1 MSGYPHQI
9 LSGTGKRWSLSLS
22 RRKGGIYVK
31 QEHSSEQ
38 KRFLV
43 LDGSSLIFRAFYALP
58 PDLSDSHGQPTGA
71 IFGFSNMLT
80 KLIAEQQPDLMAL
93 AFDKSRHTFRTER
106 YADYKGTRDKTPEE
120 LLSQFP
126 LLREFTAN
134 MGIPFLEKDNYEADD
149 IIGTLATQA
158 AAEGYDV
165 RVVTGDRDALQL
177 VRPNLRVLLTKKGI
191 SELKDYDTAAFEE
204 EYGFE
209 PLKLID
215 LKGLMGDTSDNIPG
229 IPGVGP
235 KTASKLLLAYG
246 SVENVLAHVEDV
258 SGKKLKERL
267 MEYADQARL
276 SKELATIELHVPEI
290 EFVEADYRIQPDMEK
305 MQAFCDAHELRAVWR
320 NFERLY
326 GPAELALDLGGTG
339 DAAADDLSY
348 DLWDEA
354 AIKAAAEAPYL
365 AVSGIFSGLAPFA
378 SLEGLAVVA
387 GPDAEKAG
395 FVPKDS
401 AAFPALLNLL
411 ESAQQAAVFGLKR
424 YDQAGVRG
432 QNDFF
437 DIELAAY
444 LLEPERSK
452 YALPEL
458 SQKYLQE
465 MAPESFADERSQA
478 VWEAKTIS
486 RLYPLL
492 GAKLE
497 EEELTHLMDTV
508 ELPLVEVLAA
518 MEQNGVYVNRA
529 HLAEKTEEVADR
541 LQTIEQ
547 SIYEMAGHTFN
558 LNSPKQLGTV
568 LFEELNLP
576 VRKKTKTG
584 YSTNAEV
591 LESLR
596 LEHPIVE
603 QILAYRLWSKLKS
616 TYLDGITGL
625 IRTDTG
631 RVHTSFNQTVTATGR
646 LSSSDPNLQ
655 NIPVR
660 TEEGRMIRALFEP
673 GEGYDYLL
681 SADYSQIELRLLA
694 HMSGDE
700 NFIDAFKRG
709 QDIHARTAAEVFG
722 IPLEEVTPEL
732 RRHAKAVNFGIVY
745 GISDFGLARNLH
757 ISRKEAGDYISRYFE
772 RYPGVRAFMDKV
784 VAEAHETGYVTTMF
798 GRRRELPAIKSRNFN
813 QRMLAERMAMNTP
826 IQGTAADV
834 IKLAMIAAYHRLKEA
849 GVKSRI
855 LLQVHDE
862 LVLEVV
868 ESELDVVQAILRE
881 SMEHVVALSVPL
893 IIDIH
898 WGRNWAEAK

>member
-1 MSGYPHQI
+1 M
-9 LSGTGKRWSLSLS
+9 
-22 RRKGGIYVK
+22 K
-31 QEHSSEQ
+31 QEQNGKQ

-58 PDLSDSHGQPTGA
+58 GLSDSHGQPTGA

-80 KLIAEQQPDLMAL
+80 KLMAEQQPDLMVL

-126 LLREFTAN
+126 LLREFAAN

-158 AAEGYDV
+158 AAKGYDV
-165 RVVTGDRDALQL
+165 RVITGDRDALQL

-191 SELKDYDTAAFEE
+191 SEIKDYDTAAFEE

-229 IPGVGP
+229 VPGVGP

-246 SVENVLAHVEDV
+246 SVENVLAHVGEV
-258 SGKKLKERL
+258 SGKKLKENL
-267 MEYADQARL
+267 QTYADQARL
-276 SKELATIELHVPEI
+276 SKELATIELHVPDLAFAE
-290 EFVEADYRIQPDMEK
+290 EDYRIQPDMEK
-305 MQAFCDAHELRAVWR
+305 MQAFCDDHELRAVWR

-326 GPAELALDLGGTG
+326 GPAELALDLDGGENG
-339 DAAADDLSY
+339 AAAQDLSY
-348 DLWDEA
+348 DLWDEEAVKTA
-354 AIKAAAEAPYL
+354 AKAPYL

-395 FVPKDS
+395 FVARDS
-401 AAFPALLNLL
+401 AAFPALLQLL
-411 ESAQQAAVFGLKR
+411 ESDQQAVVFGLKR
-424 YDQAGVRG
+424 YDQAGLRG
-432 QNDFF
+432 QKAFF
-437 DIELAAY
+437 DVELAAY

-452 YALPEL
+452 YALSEL

-465 MAPESFADERSQA
+465 AAPESFDDEKAQA
-478 VWEAKTIS
+478 VWEAKAIS

-497 EEELTHLMDTV
+497 EEKLTHLMDTI
-508 ELPLVEVLAA
+508 ELPLVEVLAG

-529 HLAEKTEEVADR
+529 HLAEKTEEVAGR
-541 LQTIEQ
+541 LQTIEAA
-547 SIYEMAGHTFN
+547 IYEMAGHDFN
-558 LNSPKQLGTV
+558 LNSPKQLGVV
-568 LFEELNLP
+568 LFEELGLP

-616 TYLDGITGL
+616 TYLDGIAGL

-631 RVHTSFNQTVTATGR
+631 RVHTNFNQTVTATGR

-673 GEGYDYLL
+673 GEGYDCLL

-722 IPLEEVTPEL
+722 IPLDEVTPEL

-757 ISRKEAGDYISRYFE
+757 ISRKEAGDYISRYFT

-834 IKLAMIAAYHRLKEA
+834 IKLAMIAAYRKLREA
-849 GVKSRI
+849 GAKSRI

-862 LVLEVV
+862 LVLEVK
-868 ESELDVVQAILRE
+868 ESELETVQAILHE
-881 SMEHVVALSVPL
+881 AMEHVVSLSVPL
-893 IIDIH
+893 SIDVH

>member
-1 MSGYPHQI
+1 M
-9 LSGTGKRWSLSLS
+9 
-22 RRKGGIYVK
+22 K
-31 QEHSSEQ
+31 QEQNGKQ

-58 PDLSDSHGQPTGA
+58 GLSDSHGQPTGA

-80 KLIAEQQPDLMAL
+80 KLMAEQQPDLMVL

-126 LLREFTAN
+126 LLREFAAN

-158 AAEGYDV
+158 AAKGYDV
-165 RVVTGDRDALQL
+165 RVITGDRDALQL

-191 SELKDYDTAAFEE
+191 SEIKDYDTAAFEE

-229 IPGVGP
+229 VPGVGP

-246 SVENVLAHVEDV
+246 SVENVLAHVGEV
-258 SGKKLKERL
+258 SGKKLKENL
-267 MEYADQARL
+267 QTYADQARL
-276 SKELATIELHVPEI
+276 SKELATIELHVPDLAFAE
-290 EFVEADYRIQPDMEK
+290 EDYRIQPDMEK
-305 MQAFCDAHELRAVWR
+305 MQAFCDDHELRAVWR

-326 GPAELALDLGGTG
+326 GPAELALDLDGGENG
-339 DAAADDLSY
+339 AAAQDLSY

-354 AIKAAAEAPYL
+354 AVKTAARAPYL

-395 FVPKDS
+395 FVARDS
-401 AAFPALLNLL
+401 AAFPALLQLL
-411 ESAQQAAVFGLKR
+411 ESDQQAVVFGLKR
-424 YDQAGVRG
+424 YDQAGLRG
-432 QNDFF
+432 QKAFF
-437 DIELAAY
+437 DVELAAY

-452 YALPEL
+452 YALSEL

-465 MAPESFADERSQA
+465 AAPESFDDEKAQA
-478 VWEAKTIS
+478 VWEAKAIS

-497 EEELTHLMDTV
+497 EEKLTHLMDTI

-529 HLAEKTEEVADR
+529 HLAEKTEEVAGR
-541 LQTIEQ
+541 LQKIEAA
-547 SIYEMAGHTFN
+547 IYEMAGHDFN
-558 LNSPKQLGTV
+558 LNSPKQLGVV
-568 LFEELNLP
+568 LFEELGLP

-596 LEHPIVE
+596 LEHPIIE

-616 TYLDGITGL
+616 TYLDGIAGL

-757 ISRKEAGDYISRYFE
+757 ISRKEAGDYISRYFT

-834 IKLAMIAAYHRLKEA
+834 IKLAMIAAFRKLREA

-862 LVLEVV
+862 LVLEVK
-868 ESELDVVQAILRE
+868 ESELETVQAILHE
-881 SMEHVVALSVPL
+881 AMEHVVSLSVPL
-893 IIDIH
+893 SIDVH

>member
-1 MSGYPHQI
+1 M
-9 LSGTGKRWSLSLS
+9 
-22 RRKGGIYVK
+22 K

-424 YDQAGVRG
+424 YDQAGVSG

-798 GRRRELPAIKSRNFN
+798 GRRRELPAIKSHNFN

-881 SMEHVVALSVPL
+881 SMEQVVELSVPL

>member
-1 MSGYPHQI
+1 M
-9 LSGTGKRWSLSLS
+9 
-22 RRKGGIYVK
+22 K

-568 LFEELNLP
+568 LFEELDLP

-722 IPLEEVTPEL
+722 IPLDEVTPEL

-834 IKLAMIAAYHRLKEA
+834 IKLAMIAAYHKLKEA

-862 LVLEVV
+862 LVLEIV

>member
-1 MSGYPHQI
+1 M
-9 LSGTGKRWSLSLS
+9 
-22 RRKGGIYVK
+22 K
-31 QEHSSEQ
+31 QEQNGKQ

-58 PDLSDSHGQPTGA
+58 GLSDSHGQPTGA

-80 KLIAEQQPDLMAL
+80 KLMAEQQPDLMVL

-126 LLREFTAN
+126 LLREFAAN

-158 AAEGYDV
+158 AAKGYDV
-165 RVVTGDRDALQL
+165 RVITGDRDALQL

-191 SELKDYDTAAFEE
+191 SEIKDYDTAAFEE

-229 IPGVGP
+229 VPGVGP

-246 SVENVLAHVEDV
+246 SVENVLAHVGEV
-258 SGKKLKERL
+258 SGKKLKENL
-267 MEYADQARL
+267 QTYADQARL
-276 SKELATIELHVPEI
+276 SKELATIELHVPDLAFAE
-290 EFVEADYRIQPDMEK
+290 EDYRIQPDMEK
-305 MQAFCDAHELRAVWR
+305 MQAFCDDHELRAVWR

-326 GPAELALDLGGTG
+326 GPAELALDLDGGENG
-339 DAAADDLSY
+339 VAAQDLSY

-354 AIKAAAEAPYL
+354 AVKTAARAPYL

-395 FVPKDS
+395 FVARDS
-401 AAFPALLNLL
+401 AAFPALLQLL
-411 ESAQQAAVFGLKR
+411 ESDQQAVVFGLKR
-424 YDQAGVRG
+424 YDQAGLRG
-432 QNDFF
+432 QKAFF
-437 DIELAAY
+437 DVELAAY

-452 YALPEL
+452 YALSEL

-465 MAPESFADERSQA
+465 AAPESFDDEKAQA
-478 VWEAKTIS
+478 VWEAKAIS

-497 EEELTHLMDTV
+497 EEKLTHLMDTI
-508 ELPLVEVLAA
+508 ELPLVEVLAG

-529 HLAEKTEEVADR
+529 HLAEKTEEVAGR
-541 LQTIEQ
+541 LQTIEAA
-547 SIYEMAGHTFN
+547 IYEMAGHDFN
-558 LNSPKQLGTV
+558 LNSPKQLGVV
-568 LFEELNLP
+568 LFEELGLP

-596 LEHPIVE
+596 LEHPIIE

-616 TYLDGITGL
+616 TYLDGIAGL

-631 RVHTSFNQTVTATGR
+631 RVHTNFNQTVTATGR

-673 GEGYDYLL
+673 GEGYDCLL

-722 IPLEEVTPEL
+722 IPLDEVTPEL

-757 ISRKEAGDYISRYFE
+757 ISRKEAGDYISRYFT

-834 IKLAMIAAYHRLKEA
+834 IKLAMIAAFRKLREA

-862 LVLEVV
+862 LVLEVK
-868 ESELDVVQAILRE
+868 ESELETVQAILHE
-881 SMEHVVALSVPL
+881 AMEHVVSLSVPL
-893 IIDIH
+893 SIDVH

>member
-1 MSGYPHQI
+1 M
-9 LSGTGKRWSLSLS
+9 
-22 RRKGGIYVK
+22 K
-31 QEHSSEQ
+31 QEQNGKQ

-58 PDLSDSHGQPTGA
+58 GLSDSHGQPTGA

-80 KLIAEQQPDLMAL
+80 KLMAEQQPDLMVL

-126 LLREFTAN
+126 LLREFAAN

-158 AAEGYDV
+158 AAKGYDV
-165 RVVTGDRDALQL
+165 RVITGDRDALQL

-191 SELKDYDTAAFEE
+191 SEIKDYDTAAFEE

-229 IPGVGP
+229 VPGVGP

-246 SVENVLAHVEDV
+246 SVENVLAHVGEV
-258 SGKKLKERL
+258 SGKKLKENL
-267 MEYADQARL
+267 QTYADQARL
-276 SKELATIELHVPEI
+276 SKELATIELHVPDLAFAE
-290 EFVEADYRIQPDMEK
+290 EDYRIQPDMEK
-305 MQAFCDAHELRAVWR
+305 MQAFCDDHELRAVWR

-326 GPAELALDLGGTG
+326 GPAELALDLDGEENG
-339 DAAADDLSY
+339 AAAQDLSY

-354 AIKAAAEAPYL
+354 AVKTAARAPYL

-395 FVPKDS
+395 FVARDS
-401 AAFPALLNLL
+401 AAFPALLQLL
-411 ESAQQAAVFGLKR
+411 ESDQQAVVFGLKR
-424 YDQAGVRG
+424 YDQAGLRG
-432 QNDFF
+432 QKAFF
-437 DIELAAY
+437 DVELAAY

-452 YALPEL
+452 YALSEL

-465 MAPESFADERSQA
+465 AAPESFDDEKAQA
-478 VWEAKTIS
+478 VWEAKAIS

-497 EEELTHLMDTV
+497 EEKLTHLMDTI

-529 HLAEKTEEVADR
+529 HLAEKTEEVAGR
-541 LQTIEQ
+541 LQTIEAA
-547 SIYEMAGHTFN
+547 IYEMAGHDFN
-558 LNSPKQLGTV
+558 LNSPKQLGVV
-568 LFEELNLP
+568 LFEELGLP

-596 LEHPIVE
+596 LEHPIIE

-616 TYLDGITGL
+616 TYLDGIAGL

-631 RVHTSFNQTVTATGR
+631 RVHTNFNQTVTATGR

-673 GEGYDYLL
+673 GEGYDCLL

-757 ISRKEAGDYISRYFE
+757 ISRKEAGDYISRYFT

-834 IKLAMIAAYHRLKEA
+834 IKLAMIAAFRKLREA

-862 LVLEVV
+862 LVLEVK
-868 ESELDVVQAILRE
+868 ESELETVQAILHE
-881 SMEHVVALSVPL
+881 AMEHVVSLSVPL
-893 IIDIH
+893 SIDVH

>member
-1 MSGYPHQI
+1 M
-9 LSGTGKRWSLSLS
+9 
-22 RRKGGIYVK
+22 K
-31 QEHSSEQ
+31 QEHSSKQ

-126 LLREFTAN
+126 LLREFAAN

-235 KTASKLLLAYG
+235 KTASKLLLTYG
-246 SVENVLAHVEDV
+246 SVENVLAHVEEV
-258 SGKKLKERL
+258 SGKKLKEHL
-267 MEYADQARL
+267 TEYADQARL

-326 GPAELALDLGGTG
+326 GPAELALDLGDTG
-339 DAAADDLSY
+339 DAAAEDLSY
-348 DLWDEA
+348 DLWGETA
-354 AIKAAAEAPYL
+354 VRAAAEAPYL
-365 AVSGIFSGLAPFA
+365 AVSGIFEGLAPFV

-411 ESAQQAAVFGLKR
+411 ESEKQAAVFGLKR

-465 MAPESFADERSQA
+465 MAPESFADERSKA

-497 EEELTHLMDTV
+497 EEELTHLMKTV

-529 HLAEKTEEVADR
+529 HLAEKTEEVADC

-568 LFEELNLP
+568 LFEELDLP

-784 VAEAHETGYVTTMF
+784 VAEARETGYVTTMF

-893 IIDIH
+893 SIDIH

>member
-1 MSGYPHQI
+1 M
-9 LSGTGKRWSLSLS
+9 
-22 RRKGGIYVK
+22 K
-31 QEHSSEQ
+31 QEQNGKQ

-58 PDLSDSHGQPTGA
+58 GLSDSYGQPTGA

-80 KLIAEQQPDLMAL
+80 KLMAEQQPDLMVL

-126 LLREFTAN
+126 LLREFAAN

-158 AAEGYDV
+158 AAKGYDV
-165 RVVTGDRDALQL
+165 RVITGDRDALQL

-191 SELKDYDTAAFEE
+191 SEIKDYDTAAFEE

-229 IPGVGP
+229 VPGVGP

-246 SVENVLAHVEDV
+246 SVENVLAHVGEV
-258 SGKKLKERL
+258 SGKKLKENL
-267 MEYADQARL
+267 QTYADQARL
-276 SKELATIELHVPEI
+276 SKELATIELHVPDLAFAE
-290 EFVEADYRIQPDMEK
+290 EDYRIQPDMEK
-305 MQAFCDAHELRAVWR
+305 MQAFCDDHELRAVWR

-326 GPAELALDLGGTG
+326 GPAELALDLDGGENG
-339 DAAADDLSY
+339 AAAQDLSY

-354 AIKAAAEAPYL
+354 AVKTAAKAPYL

-378 SLEGLAVVA
+378 SLEGLAIVA

-395 FVPKDS
+395 FVARDS
-401 AAFPALLNLL
+401 AAFPALLQLL
-411 ESAQQAAVFGLKR
+411 ESDQQAVVFGLKR
-424 YDQAGVRG
+424 YDQAGLRG
-432 QNDFF
+432 QKAFF
-437 DIELAAY
+437 DVELAAY

-452 YALPEL
+452 YALSEL

-465 MAPESFADERSQA
+465 AAPESFNDEKVQA
-478 VWEAKTIS
+478 VWEAKAIS

-497 EEELTHLMDTV
+497 EEKLTHLMDTI

-541 LQTIEQ
+541 LQKIEA
-547 SIYEMAGHTFN
+547 SIYEMAGHDFN
-558 LNSPKQLGTV
+558 LNSPKQLGVV
-568 LFEELNLP
+568 LFEELGLP

-596 LEHPIVE
+596 LEHPIIE

-616 TYLDGITGL
+616 TYLDGIAGL

-722 IPLEEVTPEL
+722 IPLDEVTPEL

-757 ISRKEAGDYISRYFE
+757 ISRKEAGDYISRYFT

-834 IKLAMIAAYHRLKEA
+834 IKLAMIAAYRKLREA

-862 LVLEVV
+862 LVLEVK
-868 ESELDVVQAILRE
+868 ESEIETVQAILHE
-881 SMEHVVALSVPL
+881 AMEHVVSLSVPL
-893 IIDIH
+893 SIDVH

>member
-1 MSGYPHQI
+1 M
-9 LSGTGKRWSLSLS
+9 
-22 RRKGGIYVK
+22 K
-31 QEHSSEQ
+31 QEQNGKQ

-58 PDLSDSHGQPTGA
+58 GLSDSHGQPTGA

-80 KLIAEQQPDLMAL
+80 KLMAEQQPDLMVL

-126 LLREFTAN
+126 LLREFAAN

-158 AAEGYDV
+158 AAKGYDV
-165 RVVTGDRDALQL
+165 RVITGDRDALQL

-191 SELKDYDTAAFEE
+191 SEIKDYDTAAFEE

-229 IPGVGP
+229 VPGVGP

-246 SVENVLAHVEDV
+246 SVENVLAHVGEV
-258 SGKKLKERL
+258 SGKKLKENL
-267 MEYADQARL
+267 QTYADQARL
-276 SKELATIELHVPEI
+276 SKELATIELHVPDLAFAE
-290 EFVEADYRIQPDMEK
+290 EDYRIQPDMEK
-305 MQAFCDAHELRAVWR
+305 MQAFCDDHELRAVWR

-326 GPAELALDLGGTG
+326 GPAELALDLDGGENG
-339 DAAADDLSY
+339 VAAQDLSY

-354 AIKAAAEAPYL
+354 AVKTAARAPYL

-395 FVPKDS
+395 FVARDS
-401 AAFPALLNLL
+401 AAFPALLQLL
-411 ESAQQAAVFGLKR
+411 ESDQQAVVFGLKR
-424 YDQAGVRG
+424 YDQAGLRG
-432 QNDFF
+432 QKAFF
-437 DIELAAY
+437 DVELAAY

-452 YALPEL
+452 YALSEL

-465 MAPESFADERSQA
+465 AAPESFDDEKAQA
-478 VWEAKTIS
+478 VWEAKAIS

-497 EEELTHLMDTV
+497 EEKLTHLMDTI
-508 ELPLVEVLAA
+508 ELPLVEVLAG

-529 HLAEKTEEVADR
+529 HLAEKTEEVAGR
-541 LQTIEQ
+541 LQTIEAA
-547 SIYEMAGHTFN
+547 IYEMAGHDFN
-558 LNSPKQLGTV
+558 LNSPKQLGVV
-568 LFEELNLP
+568 LFEELGLP

-596 LEHPIVE
+596 LEHPIIE

-616 TYLDGITGL
+616 TYLDGIAGL

-631 RVHTSFNQTVTATGR
+631 RVHTNFNQTVTATGR

-673 GEGYDYLL
+673 GEGYDCLL

-834 IKLAMIAAYHRLKEA
+834 IKLAMIAAFRKLREA

-862 LVLEVV
+862 LVLEVK
-868 ESELDVVQAILRE
+868 ESELETVQAILHE
-881 SMEHVVALSVPL
+881 AMEHVVSLSVPL
-893 IIDIH
+893 SIDVH

>member
-1 MSGYPHQI
+1 M
-9 LSGTGKRWSLSLS
+9 
-22 RRKGGIYVK
+22 K
-31 QEHSSEQ
+31 QEQNGKQ

-58 PDLSDSHGQPTGA
+58 GLSDSHGQPTGA

-80 KLIAEQQPDLMAL
+80 KLMAEQQPDLMVL

-126 LLREFTAN
+126 LLREFAAN

-158 AAEGYDV
+158 AAKGYDV
-165 RVVTGDRDALQL
+165 RVITGDRDALQL

-191 SELKDYDTAAFEE
+191 SEIKDYDTAAFEE

-229 IPGVGP
+229 VPGVGP

-246 SVENVLAHVEDV
+246 SVENVLAHVGEV
-258 SGKKLKERL
+258 SGKKLKENL
-267 MEYADQARL
+267 QTYADQARL
-276 SKELATIELHVPEI
+276 SKELATIELHVPDLAFAE
-290 EFVEADYRIQPDMEK
+290 EDYRIQPDMEK
-305 MQAFCDAHELRAVWR
+305 MQAFCDDHELRAVWR

-326 GPAELALDLGGTG
+326 GPAELALDLDGGENG
-339 DAAADDLSY
+339 VAAQDLSY

-354 AIKAAAEAPYL
+354 AVKTAARAPYL

-395 FVPKDS
+395 FVARDS
-401 AAFPALLNLL
+401 AAFPALLQLL
-411 ESAQQAAVFGLKR
+411 ESDQQAVVFGLKR
-424 YDQAGVRG
+424 YDQAGLRG
-432 QNDFF
+432 QKAFF
-437 DIELAAY
+437 DVELAAY

-452 YALPEL
+452 YALSEL

-465 MAPESFADERSQA
+465 AAPESFDDEKAQA
-478 VWEAKTIS
+478 VWEAKAIS

-497 EEELTHLMDTV
+497 EEKLTHLMDTI
-508 ELPLVEVLAA
+508 ELPLVEVLAG

-529 HLAEKTEEVADR
+529 HLAEKTEEVAGR
-541 LQTIEQ
+541 LQKIEA
-547 SIYEMAGHTFN
+547 SIYEMAGHDFN
-558 LNSPKQLGTV
+558 LNSPKQLGVV
-568 LFEELNLP
+568 LFEELGLP

-596 LEHPIVE
+596 LEHPIIE

-616 TYLDGITGL
+616 TYLDGIAGL

-631 RVHTSFNQTVTATGR
+631 RVHTNFNQTVTATGR

-673 GEGYDYLL
+673 GEGYDCLL

-757 ISRKEAGDYISRYFE
+757 ISRKEAGDYISRYFT

-834 IKLAMIAAYHRLKEA
+834 IKLAMIAAFRKLREA

-862 LVLEVV
+862 LVLEVK
-868 ESELDVVQAILRE
+868 ESELETVQAILHE
-881 SMEHVVALSVPL
+881 AMEHVVSLSVPL
-893 IIDIH
+893 SIDVH

>member
-1 MSGYPHQI
+1 M
-9 LSGTGKRWSLSLS
+9 
-22 RRKGGIYVK
+22 K
-31 QEHSSEQ
+31 QEQNGKQ

-58 PDLSDSHGQPTGA
+58 GLSDSYGQPTGA

-80 KLIAEQQPDLMAL
+80 KLMAEQQPDLMVL

-126 LLREFTAN
+126 LLREFAAN

-158 AAEGYDV
+158 AAKGYDV
-165 RVVTGDRDALQL
+165 RVITGDRDALQL

-191 SELKDYDTAAFEE
+191 SEIKDYDTAAFEE

-229 IPGVGP
+229 VPGVGP

-246 SVENVLAHVEDV
+246 SVENVLAHVGEV
-258 SGKKLKERL
+258 SGKKLKENL
-267 MEYADQARL
+267 QTYADQARL
-276 SKELATIELHVPEI
+276 SKELATIELHVPDLAFAE
-290 EFVEADYRIQPDMEK
+290 EDYRIQPDMEK
-305 MQAFCDAHELRAVWR
+305 MQAFCDDHELRAVWR

-326 GPAELALDLGGTG
+326 GPAELALDLDGGENG
-339 DAAADDLSY
+339 AAAQDLSY

-354 AIKAAAEAPYL
+354 AVKTAAKASYL
-365 AVSGIFSGLAPFA
+365 AVSGIFSGLVPFA

-395 FVPKDS
+395 FVARDS
-401 AAFPALLNLL
+401 AAFPALLHLL
-411 ESAQQAAVFGLKR
+411 ESDQQAVVFGLKR
-424 YDQAGVRG
+424 YDQAGLRG
-432 QNDFF
+432 QKAFF
-437 DIELAAY
+437 DVKLAAY

-452 YALPEL
+452 YALSEL

-465 MAPESFADERSQA
+465 AAPESFNDEKVQA
-478 VWEAKTIS
+478 VWEAKAIS

-497 EEELTHLMDTV
+497 EEKLTHLMDTI

-529 HLAEKTEEVADR
+529 HLAEKTEEVAGR
-541 LQTIEQ
+541 LQKIEAA
-547 SIYEMAGHTFN
+547 IYEMAGHDFN
-558 LNSPKQLGTV
+558 LNSPKQLGVV
-568 LFEELNLP
+568 LFEELGLP

-596 LEHPIVE
+596 LEHPIIE

-616 TYLDGITGL
+616 TYLDGIAGL

-631 RVHTSFNQTVTATGR
+631 RIHTSFNQTVTATGR

-722 IPLEEVTPEL
+722 IPLDEVTPEL

-757 ISRKEAGDYISRYFE
+757 ISRKEAGDYISRYFT

-834 IKLAMIAAYHRLKEA
+834 IKLAMIAAYRKLREA

-862 LVLEVV
+862 LVLEVK
-868 ESELDVVQAILRE
+868 ESEIETVQAILHE
-881 SMEHVVALSVPL
+881 AMEHVVSLSVPL
-893 IIDIH
+893 SIDVH

>member
-1 MSGYPHQI
+1 M
-9 LSGTGKRWSLSLS
+9 
-22 RRKGGIYVK
+22 K
-31 QEHSSEQ
+31 QEQNGKQ

-58 PDLSDSHGQPTGA
+58 GLSDSHGQPTGA

-80 KLIAEQQPDLMAL
+80 KLMAEQQPDLMVL

-106 YADYKGTRDKTPEE
+106 YAEYKGTRDKTPEE

-126 LLREFTAN
+126 LLREFAAN

-158 AAEGYDV
+158 AAKGYDV
-165 RVVTGDRDALQL
+165 RVITGDRDALQL

-191 SELKDYDTAAFEE
+191 SEIKDYDTAAFEE

-229 IPGVGP
+229 VPGVGP

-246 SVENVLAHVEDV
+246 SVENVLAHVGEV
-258 SGKKLKERL
+258 SGKKLKENL
-267 MEYADQARL
+267 QTYADQARL
-276 SKELATIELHVPEI
+276 SKELATIELHVPDLTFAE
-290 EFVEADYRIQPDMEK
+290 EDYRIQPDMEK
-305 MQAFCDAHELRAVWR
+305 MQAFCDDHELRAVWR

-326 GPAELALDLGGTG
+326 GPAELALDLDGGENG
-339 DAAADDLSY
+339 AAAQDLSY

-354 AIKAAAEAPYL
+354 AVKTAAKAPYL

-395 FVPKDS
+395 FVARDS
-401 AAFPALLNLL
+401 AAFPALLQLL
-411 ESAQQAAVFGLKR
+411 ESDQQAVVFGLKR
-424 YDQAGVRG
+424 YDQAGLRG
-432 QNDFF
+432 QKAFF
-437 DIELAAY
+437 DVELAAY

-452 YALPEL
+452 YALSEL

-465 MAPESFADERSQA
+465 AAPESFDDEKAQA
-478 VWEAKTIS
+478 VWEAKAIS

-497 EEELTHLMDTV
+497 EEKLTHLMDTI
-508 ELPLVEVLAA
+508 ELPLVEVLAG

-529 HLAEKTEEVADR
+529 HLAEKTEEVAGR
-541 LQTIEQ
+541 LQTIEAA
-547 SIYEMAGHTFN
+547 IYEMAGHDFN
-558 LNSPKQLGTV
+558 LNSPKQLGVV
-568 LFEELNLP
+568 LFEELGLP

-596 LEHPIVE
+596 LEHPIIE

-616 TYLDGITGL
+616 TYLDGIAGL

-631 RVHTSFNQTVTATGR
+631 RVHTNFNQTVTATGR

-673 GEGYDYLL
+673 GEGYDCLL

-757 ISRKEAGDYISRYFE
+757 ISRKEAGDYISRYFT

-834 IKLAMIAAYHRLKEA
+834 IKLAMIAAYRKLREA

-862 LVLEVV
+862 LVLEVK
-868 ESELDVVQAILRE
+868 ESELETVQAILHE
-881 SMEHVVALSVPL
+881 AMEHVVSLSVPL
-893 IIDIH
+893 SIDVH

>member
-1 MSGYPHQI
+1 M
-9 LSGTGKRWSLSLS
+9 
-22 RRKGGIYVK
+22 K
-31 QEHSSEQ
+31 QEQNGKQ

-58 PDLSDSHGQPTGA
+58 GLSDSHGQPTGA

-80 KLIAEQQPDLMAL
+80 KLMAEQQPDLMVL

-126 LLREFTAN
+126 LLREFAAN

-158 AAEGYDV
+158 AAKGYDV
-165 RVVTGDRDALQL
+165 RVITGDRDALQL

-191 SELKDYDTAAFEE
+191 SEIKDYDTAAFEE

-229 IPGVGP
+229 VPGVGP

-246 SVENVLAHVEDV
+246 SVENVLAHVGEV
-258 SGKKLKERL
+258 SGKKLKENL
-267 MEYADQARL
+267 QTYADQARL
-276 SKELATIELHVPEI
+276 SKELATIELHVPDLAFAE
-290 EFVEADYRIQPDMEK
+290 EDYRIQPDMEK
-305 MQAFCDAHELRAVWR
+305 MQAFCDDHELRAVWR

-326 GPAELALDLGGTG
+326 GPAELALDLDGGENG
-339 DAAADDLSY
+339 VAAQDLSY

-354 AIKAAAEAPYL
+354 AVKTAARAPYL

-395 FVPKDS
+395 FVARDS
-401 AAFPALLNLL
+401 AAFPALLQLL
-411 ESAQQAAVFGLKR
+411 ESDQQAVVFGLKR
-424 YDQAGVRG
+424 YDQAGLRG
-432 QNDFF
+432 QKAFF
-437 DIELAAY
+437 DVELAAY

-452 YALPEL
+452 YALSEL

-465 MAPESFADERSQA
+465 AAPESFDDEKAQA
-478 VWEAKTIS
+478 VWEAKAIS

-497 EEELTHLMDTV
+497 EEKLTHLMDTI
-508 ELPLVEVLAA
+508 ELPLVEVLAG

-529 HLAEKTEEVADR
+529 HLAEKTEEVAGR
-541 LQTIEQ
+541 LQTIEAA
-547 SIYEMAGHTFN
+547 IYEMAGHDFN
-558 LNSPKQLGTV
+558 LNSPKQLGVV
-568 LFEELNLP
+568 LFEELGLP

-596 LEHPIVE
+596 LEHPIVD

-616 TYLDGITGL
+616 TYLDGIAGL

-631 RVHTSFNQTVTATGR
+631 RVHTNFNQTVTATGR

-673 GEGYDYLL
+673 GEGYDCLL

-722 IPLEEVTPEL
+722 IPLDEVTPEL

-757 ISRKEAGDYISRYFE
+757 ISRKEAGDYISRYFT

-834 IKLAMIAAYHRLKEA
+834 IKLAMIAAYRKLREA
-849 GVKSRI
+849 GLKSRI

-862 LVLEVV
+862 LVLEVK
-868 ESELDVVQAILRE
+868 ESELETVQAILHE
-881 SMEHVVALSVPL
+881 AMEHVVSLSVPL
-893 IIDIH
+893 SIDVH

>member
-1 MSGYPHQI
+1 M
-9 LSGTGKRWSLSLS
+9 
-22 RRKGGIYVK
+22 K
-31 QEHSSEQ
+31 QEQNGKQ

-58 PDLSDSHGQPTGA
+58 GLSDSHGQPTGA

-80 KLIAEQQPDLMAL
+80 KLMAEQQPDLMVL

-126 LLREFTAN
+126 LLREFAAN

-158 AAEGYDV
+158 AAKGYDV
-165 RVVTGDRDALQL
+165 RVITGDRDALQL

-191 SELKDYDTAAFEE
+191 SEIKDYDTAAFEE

-229 IPGVGP
+229 VPGVGP

-246 SVENVLAHVEDV
+246 SVENVLAHVGEV
-258 SGKKLKERL
+258 SGKKLKENL
-267 MEYADQARL
+267 QTYADQARL
-276 SKELATIELHVPEI
+276 SKELATIELHVPDLTFAE
-290 EFVEADYRIQPDMEK
+290 EDYRIQPDMEK
-305 MQAFCDAHELRAVWR
+305 MQAFCDDHELRAVWR

-326 GPAELALDLGGTG
+326 GPAELALDLDGGENG
-339 DAAADDLSY
+339 VAAQDLSY

-354 AIKAAAEAPYL
+354 AVKTAARAPYL

-395 FVPKDS
+395 FVARDS
-401 AAFPALLNLL
+401 AAFPALLQLL
-411 ESAQQAAVFGLKR
+411 ESDQQAVVFGLKR
-424 YDQAGVRG
+424 YDQAGLRG
-432 QNDFF
+432 QKAFF
-437 DIELAAY
+437 DVELAAY

-452 YALPEL
+452 YALSEL

-465 MAPESFADERSQA
+465 AAPESFDDEKAQA
-478 VWEAKTIS
+478 VWEAKAIS

-497 EEELTHLMDTV
+497 EEKLTHLMDTI

-529 HLAEKTEEVADR
+529 HLAEKTEEVAGR
-541 LQTIEQ
+541 LQKIEAA
-547 SIYEMAGHTFN
+547 IYEMAGHDFN
-558 LNSPKQLGTV
+558 LNSPKQLGVV
-568 LFEELNLP
+568 LFEELGLP

-596 LEHPIVE
+596 LEHPIIE

-616 TYLDGITGL
+616 TYLDGIAGL

-631 RVHTSFNQTVTATGR
+631 RVHTNFNQTVTATGR

-673 GEGYDYLL
+673 GEGYDCLL

-722 IPLEEVTPEL
+722 IPLDEVTPEL

-834 IKLAMIAAYHRLKEA
+834 IKLAMIAAYRKLREA
-849 GVKSRI
+849 GLKSRI

-862 LVLEVV
+862 LVLEVR
-868 ESELDVVQAILRE
+868 ESELETVQAILHE
-881 SMEHVVALSVPL
+881 AMEHVVSLSVL
-893 IIDIH
+893 LSIDVH

>member
-1 MSGYPHQI
+1 M
-9 LSGTGKRWSLSLS
+9 
-22 RRKGGIYVK
+22 K
-31 QEHSSEQ
+31 QEQNGKQ

-58 PDLSDSHGQPTGA
+58 GLSDSHGQPTGA

-80 KLIAEQQPDLMAL
+80 KLMAEQQPDLMVL

-126 LLREFTAN
+126 LLREFAAN

-158 AAEGYDV
+158 AAKGYDV
-165 RVVTGDRDALQL
+165 RVITGDRDALQL

-191 SELKDYDTAAFEE
+191 SEIKDYDTAAFEE

-229 IPGVGP
+229 VPGVGP

-246 SVENVLAHVEDV
+246 SVENVLAHVGEV
-258 SGKKLKERL
+258 SGKKLKENL
-267 MEYADQARL
+267 QTYADQARL
-276 SKELATIELHVPEI
+276 SKELATIELHVPDLAFAE
-290 EFVEADYRIQPDMEK
+290 EDYRIQPDMEK
-305 MQAFCDAHELRAVWR
+305 MQAFCDDHELRAVWR

-326 GPAELALDLGGTG
+326 GPAELALDLDGGENG
-339 DAAADDLSY
+339 VAAQDLSY

-354 AIKAAAEAPYL
+354 AVKTAARAPYL

-395 FVPKDS
+395 FVARDS
-401 AAFPALLNLL
+401 AAFPALLQLL
-411 ESAQQAAVFGLKR
+411 ESDQQAVVFGLKR
-424 YDQAGVRG
+424 YDQAGLRG
-432 QNDFF
+432 QKAFF
-437 DIELAAY
+437 DVELAAY

-452 YALPEL
+452 YALSEL

-465 MAPESFADERSQA
+465 AAPESFDDEKAQA
-478 VWEAKTIS
+478 VWEAKAIS

-497 EEELTHLMDTV
+497 EEKLTHLMDTI

-518 MEQNGVYVNRA
+518 MEQNGVYVNRK
-529 HLAEKTEEVADR
+529 HLAEKTEEVAGR
-541 LQTIEQ
+541 LQKIEAA
-547 SIYEMAGHTFN
+547 IYEMAGHDFN
-558 LNSPKQLGTV
+558 LNSPKQLGVV
-568 LFEELNLP
+568 LFEELGLP

-596 LEHPIVE
+596 LEHPIVD

-616 TYLDGITGL
+616 TYLDGIAGL

-631 RVHTSFNQTVTATGR
+631 RVHTNFNQTVTATGR

-673 GEGYDYLL
+673 GEGYDCLL

-722 IPLEEVTPEL
+722 IPLDEVTPEL

-757 ISRKEAGDYISRYFE
+757 ISRKEAGDYISRYFT

-834 IKLAMIAAYHRLKEA
+834 IKLAMIAAFRKLREA
-849 GVKSRI
+849 GLKSRI

-862 LVLEVV
+862 LVLEVK
-868 ESELDVVQAILRE
+868 ESELETVQAILHE
-881 SMEHVVALSVPL
+881 AMEHVVSLSVPL
-893 IIDIH
+893 SIDVH

>member
-1 MSGYPHQI
+1 M
-9 LSGTGKRWSLSLS
+9 
-22 RRKGGIYVK
+22 K
-31 QEHSSEQ
+31 QEQNGKQ

-58 PDLSDSHGQPTGA
+58 GLSDSHGQPTGA

-80 KLIAEQQPDLMAL
+80 KLMAEQQPDLMVL

-126 LLREFTAN
+126 LLREFAAN

-158 AAEGYDV
+158 AAKGYDV
-165 RVVTGDRDALQL
+165 RVITGDRDALQL

-191 SELKDYDTAAFEE
+191 SEIKDYDTAAFEE

-229 IPGVGP
+229 VPGVGP

-246 SVENVLAHVEDV
+246 SVENVLAHVGEV
-258 SGKKLKERL
+258 SGKKLKENL
-267 MEYADQARL
+267 QTYADQARL
-276 SKELATIELHVPEI
+276 SKELATIELHVPDLAFAE
-290 EFVEADYRIQPDMEK
+290 EDYRIQPDMEK
-305 MQAFCDAHELRAVWR
+305 MQAFCDDHELRAVWR

-326 GPAELALDLGGTG
+326 GPAELALDLDGGENG
-339 DAAADDLSY
+339 AAAQDLSY

-354 AIKAAAEAPYL
+354 AVKTAAKAPYL

-395 FVPKDS
+395 FVARDS
-401 AAFPALLNLL
+401 AAFPALLQLL
-411 ESAQQAAVFGLKR
+411 ESDQQAVVFGLKR
-424 YDQAGVRG
+424 YDQAGLRG
-432 QNDFF
+432 QKAFF
-437 DIELAAY
+437 DVELAAY

-452 YALPEL
+452 YALSEL

-465 MAPESFADERSQA
+465 AAPESFDDEKAQA
-478 VWEAKTIS
+478 VWEAKAIS

-497 EEELTHLMDTV
+497 EEKLTHLMDTI
-508 ELPLVEVLAA
+508 ELPLVEVLAS

-529 HLAEKTEEVADR
+529 HLAEKTEEVAGR
-541 LQTIEQ
+541 LQKIEAA
-547 SIYEMAGHTFN
+547 IYEMAGHDFN
-558 LNSPKQLGTV
+558 LNSPKQLGVV
-568 LFEELNLP
+568 LFEELGLP

-596 LEHPIVE
+596 LEHPIIE

-616 TYLDGITGL
+616 TYLDGIAGL

-631 RVHTSFNQTVTATGR
+631 RVHTNFNQTVTATGR

-673 GEGYDYLL
+673 GEGYDCLL

-722 IPLEEVTPEL
+722 IPLDEVTPEL

-757 ISRKEAGDYISRYFE
+757 ISRKEAGDYISRYFT

-834 IKLAMIAAYHRLKEA
+834 IKLAMIAAYRKLREA

-862 LVLEVV
+862 LVLEVK
-868 ESELDVVQAILRE
+868 ESELETVQAILHE
-881 SMEHVVALSVPL
+881 AMEHVVSLSVPL
-893 IIDIH
+893 SIDVH

>member
-1 MSGYPHQI
+1 M
-9 LSGTGKRWSLSLS
+9 
-22 RRKGGIYVK
+22 K

-126 LLREFTAN
+126 LLREFAAN

-326 GPAELALDLGGTG
+326 GPAELALDLGDTG
-339 DAAADDLSY
+339 DAAAEDLSY

-365 AVSGIFSGLAPFA
+365 AVSGIFSGLTPFA

-387 GPDAEKAG
+387 GPEAEKAG

-568 LFEELNLP
+568 LFEELDLP

-881 SMEHVVALSVPL
+881 SMEHVVELSVPL
-893 IIDIH
+893 SIDIH

>member
-1 MSGYPHQI
+1 M
-9 LSGTGKRWSLSLS
+9 
-22 RRKGGIYVK
+22 K
-31 QEHSSEQ
+31 QEQNGKQ

-58 PDLSDSHGQPTGA
+58 GLSDSHGQPTGA

-80 KLIAEQQPDLMAL
+80 KLMAEQQPDLMVL

-126 LLREFTAN
+126 LLREFAAN

-158 AAEGYDV
+158 AAKGYDV
-165 RVVTGDRDALQL
+165 RVITGDRDALQL

-191 SELKDYDTAAFEE
+191 SEIKDYDTAAFEE

-229 IPGVGP
+229 VPGVGP

-246 SVENVLAHVEDV
+246 SVENVLAHVGEV
-258 SGKKLKERL
+258 SGKKLKENL
-267 MEYADQARL
+267 QTYADQARL
-276 SKELATIELHVPEI
+276 SKELATIELHVPDLAFAE
-290 EFVEADYRIQPDMEK
+290 EDYRIQPDMEK
-305 MQAFCDAHELRAVWR
+305 MQAFCDDHELRAVWR

-326 GPAELALDLGGTG
+326 GPAELALDLDGGENG
-339 DAAADDLSY
+339 VAAQDLSY

-354 AIKAAAEAPYL
+354 AVKTAARAPYL

-395 FVPKDS
+395 FVARDS
-401 AAFPALLNLL
+401 AAFPALLQLL
-411 ESAQQAAVFGLKR
+411 ESDQQAVVFGLKR
-424 YDQAGVRG
+424 YDQAGLRG
-432 QNDFF
+432 QKAFF
-437 DIELAAY
+437 DVELAAY

-452 YALPEL
+452 YALSEL

-465 MAPESFADERSQA
+465 AAPESFDDEKAQA
-478 VWEAKTIS
+478 VWEAKAIS

-497 EEELTHLMDTV
+497 EEKLTHLMDTI

-529 HLAEKTEEVADR
+529 HLAEKTEEVAGR
-541 LQTIEQ
+541 LQTIEAA
-547 SIYEMAGHTFN
+547 IYEMAGHDFN
-558 LNSPKQLGTV
+558 LNSPKQLGVV
-568 LFEELNLP
+568 LFEELGLP

-596 LEHPIVE
+596 LEHPIIE

-616 TYLDGITGL
+616 TYLDGIAGL

-631 RVHTSFNQTVTATGR
+631 RVHTNFNQTVTATGR

-673 GEGYDYLL
+673 GEGYDCLL

-745 GISDFGLARNLH
+745 GISEFSLADD
-757 ISRKEAGDYISRYFE
+757 IGVTRKEARQYIDNYLAH
-772 RYPGVRAFMDKV
+772 YAGVRTYMHDIVEQAKQD
-784 VAEAHETGYVTTMF
+784 GYVTTLF
-798 GRRRELPAIKSRNFN
+798 GRRRELPELKSSNFN
-813 QRMLAERMAMNTP
+813 IRSFGERVALNTP
-826 IQGTAADV
+826 IQGTAADI
-834 IKLAMIAAYHRLKEA
+834 IKLAMLRVDAALKKQKLKARL
-849 GVKSRI
+849 V
-855 LLQVHDE
+855 LQVHDE
-862 LVLEVV
+862 LIV
-868 ESELDVVQAILRE
+868 ECPVKEAEQVKKIVTAE
-881 SMEHVVALSVPL
+881 MENVAQMRVPL
-893 IIDIH
+893 L
-898 WGRNWAEAK
+898 AEAKVGASWYEAK

>member
-1 MSGYPHQI
+1 M
-9 LSGTGKRWSLSLS
+9 
-22 RRKGGIYVK
+22 K
-31 QEHSSEQ
+31 QEQNGKQ

-58 PDLSDSHGQPTGA
+58 GLSDSHGQPTGA

-80 KLIAEQQPDLMAL
+80 KLMAEQQPDLMVL

-126 LLREFTAN
+126 LLREFAAN

-158 AAEGYDV
+158 AAKGYDV
-165 RVVTGDRDALQL
+165 RVITGDRDALQL

-191 SELKDYDTAAFEE
+191 SEIKDYDTAAFEE

-229 IPGVGP
+229 VPGVGP
-235 KTASKLLLAYG
+235 KTASKLLLTYG
-246 SVENVLAHVEDV
+246 SVENVLTHVGEV
-258 SGKKLKERL
+258 SGKKLKENL
-267 MEYADQARL
+267 QTYADQARL
-276 SKELATIELHVPEI
+276 SKELATIELHVPDLAFAE
-290 EFVEADYRIQPDMEK
+290 EDYRIQPDMEK
-305 MQAFCDAHELRAVWR
+305 MQAFCDDHELRAVWR

-326 GPAELALDLGGTG
+326 GPAELALDLDGGENG
-339 DAAADDLSY
+339 AAAQDLSY

-354 AIKAAAEAPYL
+354 AVKTAARAPYL

-378 SLEGLAVVA
+378 SLEGLAVVV

-395 FVPKDS
+395 FVARDS
-401 AAFPALLNLL
+401 AAFPALLQLL
-411 ESAQQAAVFGLKR
+411 ESDQQAVVFGLKR
-424 YDQAGVRG
+424 YDQAGLRG
-432 QNDFF
+432 QKAFF
-437 DIELAAY
+437 DVELAAY

-452 YALPEL
+452 YALSEL

-465 MAPESFADERSQA
+465 AAPESFDDEKAQA
-478 VWEAKTIS
+478 VWEAKAIS

-497 EEELTHLMDTV
+497 EEKLTHLMDTI

-529 HLAEKTEEVADR
+529 HLAEKTEEVAGR
-541 LQTIEQ
+541 LQTIEAV
-547 SIYEMAGHTFN
+547 IYEMAGHDFN
-558 LNSPKQLGTV
+558 LNSPKQLGVV
-568 LFEELNLP
+568 LFEELGLP

-596 LEHPIVE
+596 LEHPIIE

-616 TYLDGITGL
+616 TYLDGIAGL

-631 RVHTSFNQTVTATGR
+631 RVHTNFNQTVTATGR

-722 IPLEEVTPEL
+722 IPLDEVTPEL

-757 ISRKEAGDYISRYFE
+757 ISRKEAGDYISRYFT

-834 IKLAMIAAYHRLKEA
+834 IKLAMIAAFRKLKEA
-849 GVKSRI
+849 GLKSRI

-862 LVLEVV
+862 LVLEVK
-868 ESELDVVQAILRE
+868 ESELETVQAILHE
-881 SMEHVVALSVPL
+881 AMEHVVSLSVPL
-893 IIDIH
+893 SIDVH

>member
-1 MSGYPHQI
+1 M
-9 LSGTGKRWSLSLS
+9 
-22 RRKGGIYVK
+22 K
-31 QEHSSEQ
+31 QEQNGKQ

-58 PDLSDSHGQPTGA
+58 GLSDSHGQPTGA

-80 KLIAEQQPDLMAL
+80 KLMAEQQPDLMVL

-126 LLREFTAN
+126 LLREFAAN

-158 AAEGYDV
+158 AAKGYDV
-165 RVVTGDRDALQL
+165 RVITGDRDALQL

-191 SELKDYDTAAFEE
+191 SEIKDYDTAAFEE

-229 IPGVGP
+229 VPGVGP

-246 SVENVLAHVEDV
+246 SVENVLAHVGEV
-258 SGKKLKERL
+258 SGKKLKENL
-267 MEYADQARL
+267 QTYADQARL
-276 SKELATIELHVPEI
+276 SKELATIELHVPDLAFAE
-290 EFVEADYRIQPDMEK
+290 EDYRIQPDMEK
-305 MQAFCDAHELRAVWR
+305 MQAFCDDHELRAVWR

-326 GPAELALDLGGTG
+326 GPAELALDLDGGENG
-339 DAAADDLSY
+339 AAAQDLSY

-354 AIKAAAEAPYL
+354 AVKTAAKAPYL

-378 SLEGLAVVA
+378 SLEGLAIVA

-395 FVPKDS
+395 FVARDS
-401 AAFPALLNLL
+401 AAFPALLQLL
-411 ESAQQAAVFGLKR
+411 ESDQQAVVFGLKR
-424 YDQAGVRG
+424 YDQAGLRG
-432 QNDFF
+432 QKAFF
-437 DIELAAY
+437 DVELAAY

-452 YALPEL
+452 YALSEL

-465 MAPESFADERSQA
+465 AAPESFDDEKAQA
-478 VWEAKTIS
+478 VWEAKAIS

-497 EEELTHLMDTV
+497 EEKLTHLMDTI

-541 LQTIEQ
+541 LQKIEA
-547 SIYEMAGHTFN
+547 SIYEMAGHDFN
-558 LNSPKQLGTV
+558 LNSPKQLGVV
-568 LFEELNLP
+568 LFEELGLP

-596 LEHPIVE
+596 LEHPIIE

-616 TYLDGITGL
+616 TYLDGIAGL

-673 GEGYDYLL
+673 GEGYDCLL

-722 IPLEEVTPEL
+722 IPLDEVTPEL

-757 ISRKEAGDYISRYFE
+757 ISRKEAGDYISRYFT

-834 IKLAMIAAYHRLKEA
+834 IKLAMIAAYRELREA
-849 GVKSRI
+849 GLKSRI

-862 LVLEVV
+862 LVLEVK
-868 ESELDVVQAILRE
+868 ESELETVQAILHE
-881 SMEHVVALSVPL
+881 AMEHVVSLSVPL
-893 IIDIH
+893 SIDVH

>member
-1 MSGYPHQI
+1 M
-9 LSGTGKRWSLSLS
+9 
-22 RRKGGIYVK
+22 K
-31 QEHSSEQ
+31 QEQNGKQ

-58 PDLSDSHGQPTGA
+58 GLSDSHGQPTGA

-80 KLIAEQQPDLMAL
+80 KLMAEQQPDLMVL

-126 LLREFTAN
+126 LLREFAAN

-158 AAEGYDV
+158 AAKGYDV
-165 RVVTGDRDALQL
+165 RVITGDRDALQL

-191 SELKDYDTAAFEE
+191 SEIKDYDTAAFEE

-229 IPGVGP
+229 VPGVGP

-246 SVENVLAHVEDV
+246 SVENVLAHVGEV
-258 SGKKLKERL
+258 SGKKLKENL
-267 MEYADQARL
+267 QTYADQARL
-276 SKELATIELHVPEI
+276 SKELATIELHVPDLTFAE
-290 EFVEADYRIQPDMEK
+290 EDYRIQPDMEK
-305 MQAFCDAHELRAVWR
+305 MQAFCDDHELRAVWR

-326 GPAELALDLGGTG
+326 GPAELALDLDGGENG
-339 DAAADDLSY
+339 VAAQDLSY

-354 AIKAAAEAPYL
+354 AVKTAARAPYL

-395 FVPKDS
+395 FVARDS
-401 AAFPALLNLL
+401 AAFPALLQLL
-411 ESAQQAAVFGLKR
+411 ESDQQAVVFGLKR
-424 YDQAGVRG
+424 YDQAGLRG
-432 QNDFF
+432 QKAFF
-437 DIELAAY
+437 DVELAAY

-452 YALPEL
+452 YALSEL

-465 MAPESFADERSQA
+465 AAPESFDDEKAQA
-478 VWEAKTIS
+478 VWEAKAIS

-497 EEELTHLMDTV
+497 EEKLTHLMDTI

-529 HLAEKTEEVADR
+529 HLAEKTEEVAGR
-541 LQTIEQ
+541 LQKIEA
-547 SIYEMAGHTFN
+547 SIYEMAGHDFN
-558 LNSPKQLGTV
+558 LNSPKQLGVV
-568 LFEELNLP
+568 LFEELGLP

-596 LEHPIVE
+596 LEHPIIE

-616 TYLDGITGL
+616 TYLDGIAGL

-631 RVHTSFNQTVTATGR
+631 RVHTNFNQTVTATGR

-673 GEGYDYLL
+673 GEGYDCLL

-722 IPLEEVTPEL
+722 IPLDEVTPEL

-757 ISRKEAGDYISRYFE
+757 ISRKEAGDYISRYFT

-834 IKLAMIAAYHRLKEA
+834 IKLAMIAAYRKLREA

-862 LVLEVV
+862 LVLEVK
-868 ESELDVVQAILRE
+868 ESELETVQAILHE
-881 SMEHVVALSVPL
+881 AMEHVVSLSVPL
-893 IIDIH
+893 SIDVH

>member
-1 MSGYPHQI
+1 M
-9 LSGTGKRWSLSLS
+9 
-22 RRKGGIYVK
+22 K
-31 QEHSSEQ
+31 QEQNGKQ

-58 PDLSDSHGQPTGA
+58 GLSDSHGQPTGA

-80 KLIAEQQPDLMAL
+80 KLMAEQQPDLMVL

-126 LLREFTAN
+126 LLREFAAN

-158 AAEGYDV
+158 AAKGYDV
-165 RVVTGDRDALQL
+165 RVITGDRDALQL

-191 SELKDYDTAAFEE
+191 SEIKDYDTAAFEE

-229 IPGVGP
+229 VPGVGP

-246 SVENVLAHVEDV
+246 SVENVLAHVGEV
-258 SGKKLKERL
+258 SGKKLKENL
-267 MEYADQARL
+267 QTYADQARL
-276 SKELATIELHVPEI
+276 SKELATIELHVPDLAFAE
-290 EFVEADYRIQPDMEK
+290 EDYRIQPDMEK
-305 MQAFCDAHELRAVWR
+305 MQAFCDDHELRAVWR

-326 GPAELALDLGGTG
+326 GPAELALDLDGGENG
-339 DAAADDLSY
+339 AAAQDLSY

-354 AIKAAAEAPYL
+354 AVKTAARAPYL

-395 FVPKDS
+395 FVARDS
-401 AAFPALLNLL
+401 AAFPALLQLL
-411 ESAQQAAVFGLKR
+411 ESDQQAVVFGLKR
-424 YDQAGVRG
+424 YDQAGLRG
-432 QNDFF
+432 QKAFF
-437 DIELAAY
+437 DVELAAY

-452 YALPEL
+452 YALSEL

-465 MAPESFADERSQA
+465 AAPESFDDEKAQA
-478 VWEAKTIS
+478 VWEAKAIS

-497 EEELTHLMDTV
+497 EEKLTHLMDTI
-508 ELPLVEVLAA
+508 ELPLVEVLAS

-529 HLAEKTEEVADR
+529 HLAEKTEEVAGR
-541 LQTIEQ
+541 LQTIEAA
-547 SIYEMAGHTFN
+547 IYEMAGHDFN
-558 LNSPKQLGTV
+558 LNSPKQLGVV
-568 LFEELNLP
+568 LFEELGLP

-596 LEHPIVE
+596 LEHPIIE

-616 TYLDGITGL
+616 TYLDGIAGL

-631 RVHTSFNQTVTATGR
+631 RVHTNFNQTVTATGR

-757 ISRKEAGDYISRYFE
+757 ISRKEAGDYISRYFT

-834 IKLAMIAAYHRLKEA
+834 IKLAMIAAYRKLREA
-849 GVKSRI
+849 SLKSRI

-862 LVLEVV
+862 LVLEVK
-868 ESELDVVQAILRE
+868 ESELETVQAILHE
-881 SMEHVVALSVPL
+881 AMEHVVSLSVPL
-893 IIDIH
+893 SIDVH

>member
-1 MSGYPHQI
+1 MEHDGVRSQNKTLIAIDGN
-9 LSGTGKRWSLSLS
+9 SLL
-22 RRKGGIYVK
+22 
-31 QEHSSEQ
+31 H
-38 KRFLV
+38 
-43 LDGSSLIFRAFYALP
+43 RAYYALP
-58 PDLSDSHGQPTGA
+58 GMTARDGTPTGA
-71 IFGFSNMLT
+71 LHGFFSMLLLLT
-80 KLIAEQQPDLMAL
+80 QRQPDYLL
-93 AFDKSRHTFRTER
+93 VAFDVHGKTFRHLKYE
-106 YADYKGTRDKTPEE
+106 DYKAGRRETPDD
-120 LLSQFP
+120 LRKQFP
-126 LLREFTAN
+126 LLKELLTD
-134 MGIPFLEKDNYEADD
+134 MGIAVIECPGFEADD
-149 IIGTLATQA
+149 ILGTMAIRCGRKGIDALL
-158 AAEGYDV
+158 
-165 RVVTGDRDALQL
+165 VTGDRDALQL
-177 VRPNLRVLLTKKGI
+177 VSESTHVLMTKKGI
-191 SELKDYDTAAFEE
+191 TETV
-204 EYGFE
+204 EYTPE
-209 PLKLID
+209 KLMETYGLTPDRMRD

-229 IPGVGP
+229 VPGVGP

-246 SVENVLAHVEDV
+246 SVENVLAHVGEV
-258 SGKKLKERL
+258 SGKKLKENL
-267 MEYADQARL
+267 QTYADQARL
-276 SKELATIELHVPEI
+276 SKELATIELHVPDLAFAE
-290 EFVEADYRIQPDMEK
+290 EDYRIQPDMEK
-305 MQAFCDAHELRAVWR
+305 MQAFCDDHELRAVWR

-326 GPAELALDLGGTG
+326 GPAELALDLDGGENG
-339 DAAADDLSY
+339 AAAQDLSY

-354 AIKAAAEAPYL
+354 AVKTAAKAPYL

-378 SLEGLAVVA
+378 SLEGLAIVA

-395 FVPKDS
+395 FVARDS
-401 AAFPALLNLL
+401 AAFPALLQLL
-411 ESAQQAAVFGLKR
+411 ESDQQAVVFGLKR
-424 YDQAGVRG
+424 YDQAGLRG
-432 QNDFF
+432 QKAFF
-437 DIELAAY
+437 DVELAAY

-452 YALPEL
+452 YALSEL

-465 MAPESFADERSQA
+465 AAPESFDDEKAQA
-478 VWEAKTIS
+478 VWEAKAIS

-497 EEELTHLMDTV
+497 EEKLTHLMDTI

-541 LQTIEQ
+541 LQKIEA
-547 SIYEMAGHTFN
+547 SIYEMAGHDFN
-558 LNSPKQLGTV
+558 LNSPKQLGVV
-568 LFEELNLP
+568 LFEELGLP

-596 LEHPIVE
+596 LEHPIIE

-616 TYLDGITGL
+616 TYLDGIAGL

-673 GEGYDYLL
+673 GEGYDCLL

-722 IPLEEVTPEL
+722 IPLDEVTPEL

-757 ISRKEAGDYISRYFE
+757 ISRKEAGDYISRYFT

-834 IKLAMIAAYHRLKEA
+834 IKLAMIAAYRKLREA
-849 GVKSRI
+849 GLKSRI

-862 LVLEVV
+862 LVLEVK
-868 ESELDVVQAILRE
+868 ESELETVQAILHE
-881 SMEHVVALSVPL
+881 AMEHVVSLFVPL
-893 IIDIH
+893 SIDVH

>member
-1 MSGYPHQI
+1 M
-9 LSGTGKRWSLSLS
+9 
-22 RRKGGIYVK
+22 K
-31 QEHSSEQ
+31 QEQNGKQ

-58 PDLSDSHGQPTGA
+58 GLSDSHGQPTGA

-80 KLIAEQQPDLMAL
+80 KLMAEQQPDLMVL

-126 LLREFTAN
+126 LLREFAAN

-158 AAEGYDV
+158 AAKGYDV
-165 RVVTGDRDALQL
+165 RVITGDRDALQL

-191 SELKDYDTAAFEE
+191 SEIKDYDTAAFEE

-229 IPGVGP
+229 VPGVGP

-246 SVENVLAHVEDV
+246 SVENVLAHVGEV
-258 SGKKLKERL
+258 SGKKLKENL
-267 MEYADQARL
+267 QTYADQARL
-276 SKELATIELHVPEI
+276 SKELATIELHVPDLAFAE
-290 EFVEADYRIQPDMEK
+290 EDYRIQPDMEK
-305 MQAFCDAHELRAVWR
+305 MQAFCDDHELRAVWR

-326 GPAELALDLGGTG
+326 GPAELALDLDGGENG
-339 DAAADDLSY
+339 VAAQDLSY

-354 AIKAAAEAPYL
+354 AVKTAARAPYL

-395 FVPKDS
+395 FVARDS
-401 AAFPALLNLL
+401 AAFPALLQLL
-411 ESAQQAAVFGLKR
+411 ESDQQAVVFGLKR
-424 YDQAGVRG
+424 YDQAGLRG
-432 QNDFF
+432 QKAFF
-437 DIELAAY
+437 DVELAAY

-452 YALPEL
+452 YALSEL

-465 MAPESFADERSQA
+465 AAPESFDDEKAQA
-478 VWEAKTIS
+478 VWEAKAIS

-497 EEELTHLMDTV
+497 EEKLTHLMDTI

-518 MEQNGVYVNRA
+518 MERNGVYVNRA
-529 HLAEKTEEVADR
+529 HLAEKTEEVAGR
-541 LQTIEQ
+541 LQTIEAA
-547 SIYEMAGHTFN
+547 IYEMAGHDFN
-558 LNSPKQLGTV
+558 LNSPKQLGVV
-568 LFEELNLP
+568 LFEELGLP

-596 LEHPIVE
+596 LEHPIIE

-616 TYLDGITGL
+616 TYLDGIAGL

-631 RVHTSFNQTVTATGR
+631 RVHTNFNQTVTATGR

-673 GEGYDYLL
+673 GEGYDCLL

-722 IPLEEVTPEL
+722 IPLDEVTPEL

-757 ISRKEAGDYISRYFE
+757 ISRKEAGDYISRYFT

-834 IKLAMIAAYHRLKEA
+834 IKLAMIAAFRKLREA
-849 GVKSRI
+849 GLKSRI

-862 LVLEVV
+862 LVLEVK
-868 ESELDVVQAILRE
+868 ESELETVQAILHE
-881 SMEHVVALSVPL
+881 AMEHVVSLSVPL
-893 IIDIH
+893 SIDVH

>member
-1 MSGYPHQI
+1 M
-9 LSGTGKRWSLSLS
+9 
-22 RRKGGIYVK
+22 K
-31 QEHSSEQ
+31 QEQNGKQ

-58 PDLSDSHGQPTGA
+58 GLSDSYGQPTGA

-80 KLIAEQQPDLMAL
+80 KLMAEQQPDLMVL

-126 LLREFTAN
+126 LLREFAAN

-158 AAEGYDV
+158 AAKGYDV
-165 RVVTGDRDALQL
+165 RVITGDRDALQL

-191 SELKDYDTAAFEE
+191 SEIKDYDTAAFEE

-229 IPGVGP
+229 VPGVGP

-246 SVENVLAHVEDV
+246 SVENVLAHVGEV
-258 SGKKLKERL
+258 SGKKLKENL
-267 MEYADQARL
+267 QTYADQARL
-276 SKELATIELHVPEI
+276 SKELATIELHVPDLAFAE
-290 EFVEADYRIQPDMEK
+290 EDYRIQPAMAK
-305 MQAFCDAHELRAVWR
+305 MQAFCDDHELRAVWR

-326 GPAELALDLGGTG
+326 GPAELALDLDGGENG
-339 DAAADDLSY
+339 AAAQDLSY

-354 AIKAAAEAPYL
+354 AVKTAAKASYL
-365 AVSGIFSGLAPFA
+365 AVSGIFSGLVPFA

-395 FVPKDS
+395 FVARDS
-401 AAFPALLNLL
+401 AAFPALLHLL
-411 ESAQQAAVFGLKR
+411 ESDQQAVVFGLKR
-424 YDQAGVRG
+424 YDQAGLRG
-432 QNDFF
+432 QKAFF
-437 DIELAAY
+437 DVELAAY

-452 YALPEL
+452 YALSEL

-465 MAPESFADERSQA
+465 AAPESFNDEKVQA
-478 VWEAKTIS
+478 VWEAKAIS

-497 EEELTHLMDTV
+497 EEKLTHLMDTI

-529 HLAEKTEEVADR
+529 HLAEKTEEVAGR
-541 LQTIEQ
+541 LQKIEAA
-547 SIYEMAGHTFN
+547 IYEMAGHDFN
-558 LNSPKQLGTV
+558 LNSPKQLGVV
-568 LFEELNLP
+568 LFEELGLP

-596 LEHPIVE
+596 LEHPIIE

-616 TYLDGITGL
+616 TYLDGIAGL

-631 RVHTSFNQTVTATGR
+631 RIHTSFNQTVTATGR

-722 IPLEEVTPEL
+722 IPLDEVTPEL

-757 ISRKEAGDYISRYFE
+757 ISRKEAGDYISRYFT

-834 IKLAMIAAYHRLKEA
+834 IKLAMIAAYRKLREA

-862 LVLEVV
+862 LVLEVK
-868 ESELDVVQAILRE
+868 ESEIETVQAILHE
-881 SMEHVVALSVPL
+881 AMEHVVSLSVPL
-893 IIDIH
+893 SIDVH

>member
-1 MSGYPHQI
+1 M
-9 LSGTGKRWSLSLS
+9 
-22 RRKGGIYVK
+22 K
-31 QEHSSEQ
+31 QEHSSKQ

-126 LLREFTAN
+126 LLREFAAN

-191 SELKDYDTAAFEE
+191 SEIKDYDTAAFEK

-320 NFERLY
+320 NFERLF
-326 GPAELALDLGGTG
+326 GPAELALDLGDTG
-339 DAAADDLSY
+339 DAAAQDLSY

-395 FVPKDS
+395 FVTKNS

-497 EEELTHLMDTV
+497 EEELTHLMKTV

-568 LFEELNLP
+568 LFEELDLP

-881 SMEHVVALSVPL
+881 SMEHVVELSVPL
-893 IIDIH
+893 SIDIH

>member
-1 MSGYPHQI
+1 M
-9 LSGTGKRWSLSLS
+9 
-22 RRKGGIYVK
+22 K
-31 QEHSSEQ
+31 QEQNGKQ

-58 PDLSDSHGQPTGA
+58 GLSDSHGQPTGA

-80 KLIAEQQPDLMAL
+80 KLMAEQQPDLMVL

-126 LLREFTAN
+126 LLREFAAN

-158 AAEGYDV
+158 AAKGYDV
-165 RVVTGDRDALQL
+165 RVITGDRDALQL

-191 SELKDYDTAAFEE
+191 SEIKDYDTAAFEE

-229 IPGVGP
+229 VPGVGP

-246 SVENVLAHVEDV
+246 SVENVLAHVGEV
-258 SGKKLKERL
+258 SGKKLKENL
-267 MEYADQARL
+267 QTYADQARL
-276 SKELATIELHVPEI
+276 SKELATIELHVPDLAFAE
-290 EFVEADYRIQPDMEK
+290 EDYRIQPDMEK
-305 MQAFCDAHELRAVWR
+305 MQAFCDDHELRAVWR

-326 GPAELALDLGGTG
+326 GPAELALDLDGGENG
-339 DAAADDLSY
+339 AAAQDLSY

-354 AIKAAAEAPYL
+354 AVKTAAKAPYL

-395 FVPKDS
+395 FVARDS
-401 AAFPALLNLL
+401 AAFPALLQLL
-411 ESAQQAAVFGLKR
+411 ESDQQAVVFGLKR
-424 YDQAGVRG
+424 YDQAGLRG
-432 QNDFF
+432 QKAFF
-437 DIELAAY
+437 DVELAAY

-452 YALPEL
+452 YALSEL

-465 MAPESFADERSQA
+465 AAPESFDDEKAQA
-478 VWEAKTIS
+478 VWEAKAIS

-497 EEELTHLMDTV
+497 EEKLTHLMDTI

-541 LQTIEQ
+541 LQKIEA
-547 SIYEMAGHTFN
+547 SIYEMAGHDFN
-558 LNSPKQLGTV
+558 LNSPKQLGVV
-568 LFEELNLP
+568 LFEELGLP

-596 LEHPIVE
+596 LEHPIIE

-616 TYLDGITGL
+616 TYLDGIAGL

-673 GEGYDYLL
+673 GEGYDCLL

-722 IPLEEVTPEL
+722 IPLDEVTPEL

-757 ISRKEAGDYISRYFE
+757 ISRKEAGDYISRYFT

-834 IKLAMIAAYHRLKEA
+834 IKLAMIAAYRKLREA
-849 GVKSRI
+849 GLKSRI

-862 LVLEVV
+862 LVLEVK
-868 ESELDVVQAILRE
+868 ESELETVQAILHE
-881 SMEHVVALSVPL
+881 AMEHVVSLFVPL
-893 IIDIH
+893 SIDVH

>member
-1 MSGYPHQI
+1 M
-9 LSGTGKRWSLSLS
+9 
-22 RRKGGIYVK
+22 K
-31 QEHSSEQ
+31 QEHSSKQ

-80 KLIAEQQPDLMAL
+80 KLIAEQEPDLMAL

-126 LLREFTAN
+126 RLREFAAN

-326 GPAELALDLGGTG
+326 GPAELALDLGDTG
-339 DAAADDLSY
+339 DAAAQDLSY

-354 AIKAAAEAPYL
+354 AIRAAAEAPYL

-411 ESAQQAAVFGLKR
+411 ESEKQAAVFGLKR

-465 MAPESFADERSQA
+465 MAPESFADERSKA

-497 EEELTHLMDTV
+497 EEELTHLMKTV

-568 LFEELNLP
+568 LFEELDLP

-834 IKLAMIAAYHRLKEA
+834 IKLAMIAAYRKLREA

-862 LVLEVV
+862 LVLEVK
-868 ESELDVVQAILRE
+868 ESELETVQAILHE
-881 SMEHVVALSVPL
+881 AMEHVVSLSVPL
-893 IIDIH
+893 SIDVH

>member
-1 MSGYPHQI
+1 M
-9 LSGTGKRWSLSLS
+9 
-22 RRKGGIYVK
+22 K
-31 QEHSSEQ
+31 QEQNGKQ

-58 PDLSDSHGQPTGA
+58 GLSDSHGQPTGA

-80 KLIAEQQPDLMAL
+80 KLMAEQQPDLMVL

-126 LLREFTAN
+126 LLREFAAN

-158 AAEGYDV
+158 AAKGYDV
-165 RVVTGDRDALQL
+165 RVITGDRDALQL

-191 SELKDYDTAAFEE
+191 SEIKDYDTAAFEE

-229 IPGVGP
+229 VPGVGP

-246 SVENVLAHVEDV
+246 SVENVLAHVGEV
-258 SGKKLKERL
+258 SGKKLKENL
-267 MEYADQARL
+267 QTYADQARL
-276 SKELATIELHVPEI
+276 SKELATIELHVPDLAFAE
-290 EFVEADYRIQPDMEK
+290 EDYRIQPDMEK
-305 MQAFCDAHELRAVWR
+305 MQAFCDDHELRAVWR

-326 GPAELALDLGGTG
+326 GPAELALDLDGGENG
-339 DAAADDLSY
+339 VAAQDLSY

-354 AIKAAAEAPYL
+354 AVKTAARAPYL

-395 FVPKDS
+395 FVARDS
-401 AAFPALLNLL
+401 AAFPALLQLL
-411 ESAQQAAVFGLKR
+411 ESDQQAVVFGLKR
-424 YDQAGVRG
+424 YDQAGLRG
-432 QNDFF
+432 QKAFF
-437 DIELAAY
+437 DVELAAY

-452 YALPEL
+452 YALSEL

-465 MAPESFADERSQA
+465 AAPESFDDEKAQA
-478 VWEAKTIS
+478 VWEAKAIS

-497 EEELTHLMDTV
+497 EEKLTHLMDTI

-529 HLAEKTEEVADR
+529 HLAEKTEEVAGR
-541 LQTIEQ
+541 LQKIEAA
-547 SIYEMAGHTFN
+547 IYEMAGHDFN
-558 LNSPKQLGTV
+558 LNSPKQLGVV
-568 LFEELNLP
+568 LFEELGLP

-596 LEHPIVE
+596 LEHPIVD

-616 TYLDGITGL
+616 TYLDGIAGL

-631 RVHTSFNQTVTATGR
+631 RVHTNFNQTVTATGR

-673 GEGYDYLL
+673 GEGYDCLL

-722 IPLEEVTPEL
+722 IPLDEVTPEL

-757 ISRKEAGDYISRYFE
+757 ISRKEAGDYISRYFT

-834 IKLAMIAAYHRLKEA
+834 IKLAMIAAFRKLREA
-849 GVKSRI
+849 GLKSRI

-862 LVLEVV
+862 LVLEVK
-868 ESELDVVQAILRE
+868 ESELETVQAILHE
-881 SMEHVVALSVPL
+881 AMEHVVSLSVPL
-893 IIDIH
+893 SIDVH

>member
-1 MSGYPHQI
+1 M
-9 LSGTGKRWSLSLS
+9 
-22 RRKGGIYVK
+22 K

-126 LLREFTAN
+126 LLREFAAN

-326 GPAELALDLGGTG
+326 GPAELALDLGDTG
-339 DAAADDLSY
+339 DAAAEDLSY

-365 AVSGIFSGLAPFA
+365 AVSGIFEGLAPFV

-395 FVPKDS
+395 FVRKDS
-401 AAFPALLNLL
+401 AAFSALLNLL
-411 ESAQQAAVFGLKR
+411 ESEKQAAVFGLKR
-424 YDQAGVRG
+424 YDQAGLKA
-432 QNDFF
+432 QQAFF

-465 MAPESFADERSQA
+465 MAPESFADERSRA

-518 MEQNGVYVNRA
+518 MEQNGVYVNRT

-568 LFEELNLP
+568 LFEELDLP

-673 GEGYDYLL
+673 GKGYDYLL

-834 IKLAMIAAYHRLKEA
+834 IKLAMIAAYHRLKDA
-849 GVKSRI
+849 DIKSRI

-881 SMEHVVALSVPL
+881 SMEHVVELSVPL
-893 IIDIH
+893 SIDIH

>member
-1 MSGYPHQI
+1 M
-9 LSGTGKRWSLSLS
+9 
-22 RRKGGIYVK
+22 K

-126 LLREFTAN
+126 LLREFAAN

-267 MEYADQARL
+267 IEYADQARL

-326 GPAELALDLGGTG
+326 GPAELALDLGDTG
-339 DAAADDLSY
+339 DAAAEDLSY
-348 DLWDEA
+348 DLWDETA
-354 AIKAAAEAPYL
+354 VRAAAEAPYL
-365 AVSGIFSGLAPFA
+365 AASGIFEGLAPFV

-401 AAFPALLNLL
+401 AAFPALLSLL
-411 ESAQQAAVFGLKR
+411 ESEKQVAVFCLKR

-465 MAPESFADERSQA
+465 MAPESFADERSRA

-497 EEELTHLMDTV
+497 EEELTHLMKTV

-568 LFEELNLP
+568 LFEELDLP

-881 SMEHVVALSVPL
+881 SMEHVVELSVPL
-893 IIDIH
+893 SIDIH

>member
-1 MSGYPHQI
+1 M
-9 LSGTGKRWSLSLS
+9 
-22 RRKGGIYVK
+22 K

-290 EFVEADYRIQPDMEK
+290 EFVEADYRIRPDMEK

>member
-1 MSGYPHQI
+1 M
-9 LSGTGKRWSLSLS
+9 
-22 RRKGGIYVK
+22 K
-31 QEHSSEQ
+31 QEPNGKQ

-58 PDLSDSHGQPTGA
+58 GLSDSHGQPTGA

-80 KLIAEQQPDLMAL
+80 KLMAEQQPDLMVL

-126 LLREFTAN
+126 LLREFAAN

-158 AAEGYDV
+158 AAKGYDV
-165 RVVTGDRDALQL
+165 RVITGDRDALQL

-191 SELKDYDTAAFEE
+191 SEIKDYDTAAFEE

-229 IPGVGP
+229 VPGVGP

-246 SVENVLAHVEDV
+246 SVENVLAHVGEV
-258 SGKKLKERL
+258 SGKKLKENL
-267 MEYADQARL
+267 QTYADQARL
-276 SKELATIELHVPEI
+276 SKELATIELHVPDLTFAE
-290 EFVEADYRIQPDMEK
+290 EDYRIQPDMEK
-305 MQAFCDAHELRAVWR
+305 MQAFCDDHELRAVWR

-326 GPAELALDLGGTG
+326 GPAELALDLDGGENG
-339 DAAADDLSY
+339 AAAQDLSY

-354 AIKAAAEAPYL
+354 AVKTAARAPYL

-395 FVPKDS
+395 FVARDS
-401 AAFPALLNLL
+401 AAFPALLQLL
-411 ESAQQAAVFGLKR
+411 ESDQQAVVFGLKR
-424 YDQAGVRG
+424 YDQAGLRG
-432 QNDFF
+432 QKAFF
-437 DIELAAY
+437 DVELAAY

-452 YALPEL
+452 YALSEL

-465 MAPESFADERSQA
+465 AAPESFDDEKAQA
-478 VWEAKTIS
+478 VWEAKAIS

-497 EEELTHLMDTV
+497 EEKLTHLMDTI

-529 HLAEKTEEVADR
+529 HLAEKTEEVAGR
-541 LQTIEQ
+541 LQKIEAA
-547 SIYEMAGHTFN
+547 IYEMAGHDFN
-558 LNSPKQLGTV
+558 LNSPKQLGVV
-568 LFEELNLP
+568 LFEELGLP

-596 LEHPIVE
+596 LEHPIIE

-616 TYLDGITGL
+616 TYLDGIAGL

-631 RVHTSFNQTVTATGR
+631 RVHTNFNQTVTATGR

-673 GEGYDYLL
+673 GEGYDCLL

-732 RRHAKAVNFGIVY
+732 RRHAKAVNLGIVY

-757 ISRKEAGDYISRYFE
+757 ISRKEAGDYISRYFT

-784 VAEAHETGYVTTMF
+784 VAETHETGYVTTMF

-834 IKLAMIAAYHRLKEA
+834 IKLAMIAAFRKLREA
-849 GVKSRI
+849 GLKSRI

-862 LVLEVV
+862 LVLEVK
-868 ESELDVVQAILRE
+868 ESELETVQAILHE
-881 SMEHVVALSVPL
+881 AMEHVVSLSVPL
-893 IIDIH
+893 SIDVH